1 MITEPYTDEERN
13 RLAHRIKK
21 YAALCIAIAAI
32 AVAASVTL
40 CFFVTD
46 ENAAALQAA
55 NTAISV
61 FGGGVALYLLFN
73 EIIPAAEKKKYT
85 ERMLTGQKKTLNGFV
100 TGVGKEITLAKG
112 VTAREIDVTA
122 ADGTKVCLWLDS
134 SCVPPERTE
143 REVRFVTVQDRIF
156 SYEVTR

>member
-1 MITEPYTDEERN
+1 MRVEPYSPQ
-13 RLAHRIKK
+13 RLEAWRRKIRR
-21 YAALCIAIAAI
+21 YALFLAATVTAATALC
-32 AVAASVTL
+32 VTL

-73 EIIPAAEKKKYT
+73 GIIPAAEKKKYT

-156 SYEVTR
+156 SYEVAR